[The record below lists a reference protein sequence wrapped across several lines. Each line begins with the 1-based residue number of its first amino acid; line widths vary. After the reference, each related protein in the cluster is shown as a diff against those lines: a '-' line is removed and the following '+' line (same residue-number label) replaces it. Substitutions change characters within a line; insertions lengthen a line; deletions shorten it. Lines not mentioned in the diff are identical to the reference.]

1 MRRVTRTSRRF
12 RRFRRG
18 VTLLE
23 MGVAVTIIGILVAF
37 TVPSFTR
44 VSEQSRVDAAAQY
57 LRSIWSAQRVY
68 WLENRTFASSLAQLD
83 ALGLIDPK
91 IATGND
97 GYFTYALGNVGAN
110 SFTAT
115 ATRSGSGRWSG
126 TLQITEDGDVTGNES
141 DGGGTVLIPPD
152 L

>member
-1 MRRVTRTSRRF
+1 MGRAINTSRPIR
-12 RRFRRG
+12 RRG

-44 VSEQSRVDAAAQY
+44 VSEQSHVDVAAQY

-68 WLENRTFASSLAQLD
+68 WLEHKTFASTLADLD
-83 ALGLIDPK
+83 AMGLIDPK
-91 IATGND
+91 IAVGND
-97 GYFTYALGNVGAN
+97 GYFAYSLSNAAADT
-110 SFTAT
+110 FTAT
-115 ATRSGSGRWSG
+115 ATRSGSGTWTGS
-126 TLQITEDGDVTGNES
+126 LSITQDGGVTGHVSN
-141 DGGGTVLIPPD
+141 GGGNVLTPPD